1 MINHPS
7 TVCLP
12 EKDSGNPVDLLH
24 LMKEITDV
32 LLDKDLTDD
41 CVATA
46 FGLTSATY
54 ALASDSSYSIA
65 NSLIEYNKMFES
77 ILQWETAKWPQRP
90 VR

>member
-1 MINHPS
+1 M
-7 TVCLP
+7 T
-12 EKDSGNPVDLLH
+12 
-24 LMKEITDV
+24 
-32 LLDKDLTDD
+32 
-41 CVATA
+41 VATA